1 MLTVDLIADSF
12 NQLKDENR
20 VSVPL
25 GECDLQFLLEDALNS
40 CNLKFSKVLEGRAEK
55 RLVYIIDK

>member
-1 MLTVDLIADSF
+1 MLTVDVIANSF

-25 GECDLQFLLEDALNS
+25 EECDLQFLLEDALKS
-40 CNLKFSKVLEGRAEK
+40 CNLKFSKILEGKVNK